1 MVPIQQ
7 PLTNKRKPPIWLL
20 GLVGAG
26 IVLGVSGAYVI
37 SQRTSSDIDLSQ
49 LTVPVKSESL
59 TLRIAASGTVIPA
72 QNVNLSPKVAGI
84 VAQLFVEQGDRVEQG
99 QVIARMDRRDLEG
112 QAIQAQASVTQARA
126 RLAELRAGNRV
137 EEVAQ
142 AQARVSQ
149 SQAELARRRD
159 SRPEAVAEASSQV
172 AAAEAMASL
181 SQKRAE
187 RYQNLAKAGAETRD
201 RVDEVLTDNQ
211 NAQANLREA
220 KQRLQ
225 RVQNETEREIQQ
237 AAASV
242 QETQQA
248 YRLSQQGSRPE
259 EIAQAV
265 GAVREAEGRLRV
277 IENQFRDTDIRA
289 PFAGI
294 ITQKYTAVGAFVTPT
309 TSASST
315 LSSTSASIVALAREL
330 EVVAKVPEVDIG
342 RVRSGQQVEIKADAY
357 PDETFKGQVRLVSPE
372 AVVDQN
378 VTSFEVRISL
388 MTGREQL
395 LSGMNTDLTFLG
407 DRVDQAL
414 VVPTVA
420 IATQKGQTGV
430 YLPGEDDKPE
440 FKPVTIGSSIADK
453 TQILDGVEPGER
465 VFIDFPEG
473 IQPEG
478 SEEE

>member
-1 MVPIQQ
+1 MIGQ
-7 PLTNKRKPPIWLL
+7 
-20 GLVGAG
+20 GA
-26 IVLGVSGAYVI
+26 SG
-37 SQRTSSDIDLSQ
+37 DIDLNQ

-59 TLRIAASGTVIPA
+59 TLRIAASGTLIPA

-84 VAQLFVEQGDRVEQG
+84 VAQLLVEQGDQVEKG

-112 QAIQAQASVTQARA
+112 QAIQAQAAVTQARA
-126 RLAELRAGNRV
+126 RLAEVRAGNRV

-149 SQAELARRRD
+149 AQAELARRRD
-159 SRPEAVAEASSQV
+159 RRPEAVAEANSQV
-172 AAAEAMASL
+172 AAAGAMATL
-181 SQKRAE
+181 SQKRVE
-187 RYQNLAKAGAETRD
+187 RYQGLAEAGAETRD
-201 RVDEVLTDNQ
+201 RVDEVLADNQ
-211 NAQANLREA
+211 NAQASLREA
-220 KQRLQ
+220 RRRLQ

-237 AAASV
+237 AAASL
-242 QETQQA
+242 QESQQA

-265 GAVREAEGRLRV
+265 AAVREAEGRLRV

-294 ITQKYTAVGAFVTPT
+294 ITQKYASVGAFVTPT

-330 EVVAKVPEVDIG
+330 EVVARVPEVDIG
-342 RVRSGQQVEIKADAY
+342 RVRPGQQVEIRADAY
-357 PDETFKGQVRLVSPE
+357 PDETFTGRVRLVSPE

-388 MTGREQL
+388 ITGREQL
-395 LSGMNTDLTFLG
+395 LSGMNADLVFLG
-407 DRVDQAL
+407 DKVDDAV

-430 YLPGEDDKPE
+430 YFPGEDDKPE
-440 FKPVTIGSSIADK
+440 FRPVTIGTSVADK
-453 TQILDGVEPGER
+453 TQILDGIEPGER

-473 IQPEG
+473 VEPED
-478 SEEE
+478 SEAE